1 MMDDGAAVGAGP
13 LERAM
18 APAAAGG
25 QTAGAA
31 HLQHPAAMT
40 PDSSMR
46 ILYGCVAFA
55 TSLALAIFVAE
66 CCFQFVWYFG

>member
-1 MMDDGAAVGAGP
+1 MDDGAAVGAGP

-18 APAAAGG
+18 ALAVARR
-25 QTAGAA
+25 QTGGAA
-31 HLQHPAAMT
+31 HLQHLRPMT

-66 CCFQFVWYFG
+66 CCFQLVWYFG